1 MTSDERLKQLED
13 QVAQLLASRQ
23 DDDTRLLRMKRKV
36 LDLERE
42 VQKLKQQIT
51 GQRPPVQFGD
61 FG

>member
-1 MTSDERLKQLED
+1 MTSDQRLKQLED
-13 QVAQLLASRQ
+13 QVAHLLASKQ
-23 DDDTRLLRMKRKV
+23 DDDTRLLRMKHKV

-61 FG
+61 LS